1 MKSLVITFIVVFFYQ
16 NIVVSQY
23 YDFPSLDW
31 KQTYT
36 FYQWTGSHFQ
46 TEIVSLKFNKDTILG
61 QNKYFTNGNLHIRNE
76 NGKIFRYH
84 FNQQNQTADDL
95 LEYDFSLNIGE
106 NFINYQ
112 YDVKDSVQAINKEK
126 VVNLIGDSVWMITLQ
141 YNINWITKGTMTWI
155 EGVGNMQHGL
165 IKSNI
170 PDGGFTHACTL
181 LSDNRKISINQDN
194 DNYCNCQF
202 EYGIDH
208 DNDGFGNYI
217 SRTAE
222 INLGSFNDPSNLKIF
237 KVRSCDTIKVTN
249 NVISESFLLSNKSF
263 CHGGMILGD
272 STFFTDKSETI
283 ICYNIKAYDTIFV
296 NHQCTKEYAIIVTQP
311 CFAND
316 CNDMNLNI
324 YPSATEIPNNG
335 IDENCDG
342 FDLISKTEE
351 PSNLSIKI
359 YPNPSNG
366 FINVDIDPNK
376 NAKISLYNIYGQS
389 ALSIL
394 NNERIIPTNNLIPG
408 IYIVEVIDTEGDK
421 IMLTKAVVVY

>member
-1 MKSLVITFIVVFFYQ
+1 MKSLVITFLVAFFYQ

-23 YDFPSLDW
+23 YNFPSLDW

-46 TEIVSLKFNKDTILG
+46 SDIVSLKFKNDTIFG
-61 QNKYFTNGNLHIRNE
+61 QNKYITNGNLHMRNE
-76 NGKIFRYH
+76 NGKIFSYH
-84 FNQQNQTADDL
+84 FNQQNQTAEDL
-95 LEYDFSLNIGE
+95 LEYDFSLNIGDK
-106 NFINYQ
+106 FVNYQ
-112 YDVKDSVQAINKEK
+112 YDVKDSVQVINKEK
-126 VVNLIGDSVWMITLQ
+126 VVNLLGDSVWMITLK
-141 YNINWITKGTMTWI
+141 YYINWNTKDTMTWM

-165 IKSNI
+165 IKSNF

-181 LSDNRKISINQDN
+181 LSDNRKISINQVN
-194 DNYCNCQF
+194 DNYCNCQY

-217 SRTAE
+217 PRTAE
-222 INLGSFNDPSNLKIF
+222 INLGSFNDPSNLRIF
-237 KVRSCDTIKVTN
+237 KVRRCDTLKVTKN
-249 NVISESFLLSNKSF
+249 DISESFLLSNKSY
-263 CHGGMILGD
+263 CHEGLILID
-272 STFFTDKSETI
+272 SIFFTDKSETI
-283 ICYNIKAYDTIFV
+283 ICYNIKPYDTIFV

-316 CNDMNLNI
+316 CDDMNPNI
-324 YPSATEIPNNG
+324 YPDAVEIPNND

-351 PSNLSIKI
+351 HIYLSAKI

-376 NAKISLYNIYGQS
+376 KLKISVYNIYGQC
-389 ALSIL
+389 ALSLL

-408 IYIVEVIDTEGDK
+408 PYIVKIIDLENNML
-421 IMLTKAVVVY
+421 MLTKAVVVY